1 MSKRRKSP
9 LVPDA
14 RGALDAL
21 AVRVRTSGATAPP
34 PAIPRGAAVQKF
46 HAALRAVLA
55 REATAHRP
63 AE

>member
-21 AVRVRTSGATAPP
+21 SVRVRTSGAATPP
-34 PAIPRGAAVQKF
+34 LQAPRGPAVQKF

-55 REATAHRP
+55 RDAGGSSH
-63 AE
+63 